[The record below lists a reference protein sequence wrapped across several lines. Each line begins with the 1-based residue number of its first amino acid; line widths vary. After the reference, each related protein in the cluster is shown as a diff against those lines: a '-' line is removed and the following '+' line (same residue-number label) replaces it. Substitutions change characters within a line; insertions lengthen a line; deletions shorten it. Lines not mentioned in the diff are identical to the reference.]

1 MTGLIDPV
9 CALMKEVAA
18 LEIMPRFRALAANEV
33 MEKAK
38 NDFVTIA
45 DQRAEEWLTPRLEA
59 LLPGSRVLG
68 EEAVAADPA
77 RLDLVQD
84 REAVLWTVDPVDGT
98 GNFVAGSETFGVMVA
113 LIRQG
118 VVTHGW
124 IYLPVS
130 GQFVVAERG
139 AGAYLDRG
147 DGVSARLGQG
157 TSGPER
163 ALKDL
168 RGSFNVNFMPD
179 AWKERMMRFRGA
191 VTAIPSENCS
201 AFEYT
206 LMAQGLK
213 DFTTYYR
220 MMPWDH
226 APGSLILEE
235 AGGAI
240 RALETGVSYQ
250 PALLATPYLIVG
262 DRVRWDEMA
271 RGITQA

>member
-1 MTGLIDPV
+1 
-9 CALMKEVAA
+9 MKEVAA
-18 LEIMPRFRALAANEV
+18 LEIMPRFRLLAEGDIK
-33 MEKAK
+33 EKSK

-45 DQRAEEWLTPRLEA
+45 DRRAEEWLTPRLEA
-59 LLPGSRVLG
+59 LVPGSRVLG
-68 EEAVAADPA
+68 EEAVADDPA
-77 RLDLVQD
+77 RLDLVRD
-84 REAVLWTVDPVDGT
+84 EDAVIWTVDPVDGT

-118 VVTHGW
+118 ISVQGW

-130 GQFVVAERG
+130 KKLVTAERG
-139 AGAYLDRG
+139 GGCWLHQDGESRRLDSEG
-147 DGVSARLGQG
+147 LSAPLD
-157 TSGPER
+157 E
-163 ALKDL
+163 L
-168 RGSFNVNFMPD
+168 RGSLNVNFMPPS
-179 AWKERMMRFRGA
+179 WKERLLRFAEGVKR
-191 VTAIPSENCS
+191 IPSENCS

-240 RALETGVSYQ
+240 RSLETGLAYR
-250 PALLATPYLIVG
+250 PALLAMPYLL
-262 DRVRWDEMA
+262 VRDAA
-271 RGITQA
+271 RWEEVAKAIKAR

>member
-1 MTGLIDPV
+1 MSSLAEAVAD
-9 CALMKEVAA
+9 LMKEVAA
-18 LEIMPRFRALAANEV
+18 LEIIPRFRMLAASDIK
-33 MEKAK
+33 EKSK

-59 LLPGSRVLG
+59 LVPGSRVLG

-84 REAVLWTVDPVDGT
+84 EDAVIWTVDPVDGT
-98 GNFVAGSETFGVMVA
+98 GNFVAGNETFGVMVA
-113 LIRQG
+113 LIRGGISVQ
-118 VVTHGW
+118 GW

-130 GQFVVAERG
+130 KKLVMAERG
-139 AGAYLDRG
+139 GGCWLYEDGEVRQLNSEGLAGSLD
-147 DGVSARLGQG
+147 
-157 TSGPER
+157 T
-163 ALKDL
+163 L
-168 RGSFNVNFMPD
+168 RGSLNVNFMPP
-179 AWKERMMRFRGA
+179 AWKDQLLRFAEGVRR
-191 VTAIPSENCS
+191 VPSENCS

-206 LMAQGLK
+206 LMAQGMK

-240 RALETGVSYQ
+240 RSLETGRAYR
-250 PALLATPYLIVG
+250 PALLAKPYLL
-262 DRVRWDEMA
+262 VRDAA
-271 RGITQA
+271 RWEELAEAIKAR